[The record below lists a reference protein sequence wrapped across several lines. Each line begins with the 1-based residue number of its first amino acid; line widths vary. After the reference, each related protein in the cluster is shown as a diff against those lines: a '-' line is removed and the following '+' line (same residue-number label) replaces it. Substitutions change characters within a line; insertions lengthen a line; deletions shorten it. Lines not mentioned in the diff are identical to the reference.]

1 MKSFAIFI
9 LDRKERHVSSRH
21 IEVNLQDD
29 DFTYDWFTFEKKKHY
44 LVITVHHGREYVYF
58 FNKCKI
64 VFRDRLE

>member
-29 DFTYDWFTFEKKKHY
+29 DFTYDWFTFEKKHY
-44 LVITVHHGREYVYF
+44 IVITVHHGREYVYF

>member
-29 DFTYDWFTFEKKKHY
+29 DFTYDWFTFEKKKN
-44 LVITVHHGREYVYF
+44 I
-58 FNKCKI
+58 I
-64 VFRDRLE
+64 